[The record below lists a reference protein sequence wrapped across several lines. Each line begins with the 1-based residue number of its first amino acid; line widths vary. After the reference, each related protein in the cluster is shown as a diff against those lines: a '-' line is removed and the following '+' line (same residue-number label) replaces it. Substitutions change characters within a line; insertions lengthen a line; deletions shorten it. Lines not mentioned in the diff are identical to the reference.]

1 MRATFNHHG
10 SAHSGAPIKGTFL
23 PDAASGSPQVPSV
36 LPRVLAVLAAV
47 VFMRALSRVARH
59 HGGHGGH
66 GHGSGRERRMEH
78 LAQLHRDLHERHDHS
93 AMSSDEV
100 RA

>member
-1 MRATFNHHG
+1 MRATFSNHG

-47 VFMRALSRVARH
+47 VFMRALSRMARH
-59 HGGHGGH
+59 HGGHG
-66 GHGSGRERRMEH
+66 HGSRRERRMEH

>member
-10 SAHSGAPIKGTFL
+10 SSHSGAPIKGTFL

-59 HGGHGGH
+59 HGGHGPR
-66 GHGSGRERRMEH
+66 RERRMEY
-78 LAQLHRDLHERHDHS
+78 LAQLHRDLHARHDHS
-93 AMSSDEV
+93 AMGADEV
-100 RA
+100 TA